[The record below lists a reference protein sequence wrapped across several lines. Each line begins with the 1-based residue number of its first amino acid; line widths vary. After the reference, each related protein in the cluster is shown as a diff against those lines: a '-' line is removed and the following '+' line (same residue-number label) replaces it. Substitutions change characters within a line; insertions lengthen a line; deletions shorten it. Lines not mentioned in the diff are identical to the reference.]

1 MHKLNYDIFLEITA
15 LKCNTTNTMKI
26 LIKWL
31 ISTLAI
37 LLTAYLIPDISVTS
51 FYIALII
58 ALILGFINAV
68 IRPLIVILTL
78 PINIVTLGLFTFI
91 INGFF
96 FWLLATFIKGFEVG
110 GFWTAVLGAL
120 IISVISWLGNQ
131 LIHD

>member
-1 MHKLNYDIFLEITA
+1 
-15 LKCNTTNTMKI
+15 MKI

-31 ISTLAI
+31 ISALAI

-120 IISVISWLGNQ
+120 VISVISWLGNQ